1 MAARRTATKYAVSQ
15 TEKILPP
22 EGLHNARV
30 IRIVEQGTQDT
41 DWGEKFKVQLSF
53 ELVDESAVFNEENGE
68 QNFTL
73 HRTYNRSLGAGA
85 DLGKAVRAILGKDYV
100 NNAEEIEMDELLDQP
115 CKVMV
120 EYSDDEEYA
129 NIIKIFPWK
138 KSDGKCA
145 KAENEPVSCYLDEN
159 FDQSVFDTLPDWLQE
174 TMAKSDEGQELIEE
188 GLMEWAA
195 PKSKKG
201 KKKPKKKD
209 EDEDEEDEPKSRRR
223 KKAKDDDEEEEEDDE
238 DDEPKSRKRKKTDD
252 DDDEEEESDE
262 DEDGGKNKSSKNS
275 SRANSKDKP
284 KRRGK
289 AADDDDDAEEDSED
303 DSRKSTR
310 RSKQTTRGARKKR

>member
-100 NNAEEIEMDELLDQP
+100 NDAEEIEMDELLDQP

-201 KKKPKKKD
+201 KKKSKKKD
-209 EDEDEEDEPKSRRR
+209 EEDEDEEDEPKSRRR
-223 KKAKDDDEEEEEDDE
+223 RKAKDDDDDEE
-238 DDEPKSRKRKKTDD
+238 DDEPKSRNRKKA
-252 DDDEEEESDE
+252 DDDEDEGEESDE
-262 DEDGGKNKSSKNS
+262 DEDGGKVKSRKNS
-275 SRANSKDKP
+275 SRANSKTKS
-284 KRRGK
+284 KRSSK
-289 AADDDDDAEEDSED
+289 ASDDDDDAEEDNED
-303 DSRKSTR
+303 EPRKSTR